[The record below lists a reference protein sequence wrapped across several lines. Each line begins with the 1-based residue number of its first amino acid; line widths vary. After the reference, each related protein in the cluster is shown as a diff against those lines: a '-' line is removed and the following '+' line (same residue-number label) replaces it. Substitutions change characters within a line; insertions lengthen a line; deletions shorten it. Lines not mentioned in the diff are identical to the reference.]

1 MHIRI
6 IDAIQEQY
14 GEKYAT
20 LEDALNWWAWPE
32 HWRRGAWDS
41 DFVTGIKT
49 VETAFNRLFKKEEKT
64 LEEAILEALKEETGE
79 DPGTIEK
86 ALERHHRRELLDIWL
101 RYEGLIG
108 YTCEILRVMEAL
120 GYDIDTEE

>member
-14 GEKYAT
+14 GEKYPT

-41 DFVTGIKT
+41 DFVI
-49 VETAFNRLFKKEEKT
+49 
-64 LEEAILEALKEETGE
+64 
-79 DPGTIEK
+79 
-86 ALERHHRRELLDIWL
+86 
-101 RYEGLIG
+101 
-108 YTCEILRVMEAL
+108 